1 MLVVALCVRKKV
13 ILGVE
18 LKLTVIVAFLCRI
31 KHPLHQCEFSFSSC
45 LILNKY
51 WVEFWTFASQ
61 ISIVL
66 RCMNL
71 LIFLNSFVHSSALKE
86 F

>member
-1 MLVVALCVRKKV
+1 MY
-13 ILGVE
+13 
-18 LKLTVIVAFLCRI
+18 KLLLTNGKTFFSPF

-66 RCMNL
+66 RCMNF
-71 LIFLNSFVHSSALKE
+71 LIFLISFVHSSALKE